1 MRRVFVAAV
10 TCATALTAFTA
21 LSGCS
26 SAASEQDASAD
37 VKVGI
42 CASEGTDPV
51 LGPQTQWEYCA
62 ISVDNQSASVRA
74 YTIDLACTSDERG
87 AFDAGRMVYYV
98 STGQQI
104 LSSAGIATGATDQNL
119 ACRTGSATVQDLIPA
134 DGNPD
139 PNPSPTGALAA
150 ALAGEGPG
158 GTPAPVDTA
167 AAASASEAAAS
178 ASAQAEASASAAASA
193 SASAA
198 VAAVQQRALARTYA
212 AGEYSVSLSQANPLN
227 TTTIDLLADVTS
239 HDPNTGL
246 AKQFGLVVTLLNAD
260 GSVNASGTMCGELLG
275 GDSQRLE
282 FTPQQGTTDWTSI
295 HVSSGST
302 SSC

>member
-1 MRRVFVAAV
+1 
-10 TCATALTAFTA
+10 
-21 LSGCS
+21 
-26 SAASEQDASAD
+26 
-37 VKVGI
+37 
-42 CASEGTDPV
+42 

-87 AFDAGRMVYYV
+87 AFDADRMVYYV
-98 STGQQI
+98 STGQHI

-119 ACRTGSATVQDLIPA
+119 VCRTGSATVQDLIPA

-139 PNPSPTGALAA
+139 PNSSPTGALAA
-150 ALAGEGPG
+150 ALAGEEPG
-158 GTPAPVDTA
+158 GTPVPVDTA

-178 ASAQAEASASAAASA
+178 ACAQAEASASAAAAASA

-198 VAAVQQRALARTYA
+198 VAVVQQRALARTYA

-260 GSVNASGTMCGELLG
+260 GSVNATGTICGDLLG
-275 GDSQRLE
+275 GDSQQLE
-282 FTPQQGTTDWTSI
+282 FTPQRGTTDWRSI
-295 HVSSGST
+295 RVSSGST